1 MPESRELNLWVVLH
15 RPEQPK
21 GDWAAHCLEID
32 VVSQGRSPRHAIE
45 MVAEAIVMTL
55 RADITKKRLPSR
67 RRAPDEFWDE
77 LWDIL
82 RNSEPTS
89 LAKSSAG
96 AIALAGQLVLRVE
109 SKPRRRAAHP
119 WEVPALWASKTRDA
133 HP

>member
-1 MPESRELNLWVVLH
+1 MSDLLNLWVVLH

-32 VVSQGRSPRHAIE
+32 VVSQGRNPRHAIE

-55 RADITKKRLPSR
+55 KADLTTKQLPSR

-77 LWDIL
+77 LWAIL

-89 LAKSSAG
+89 LAKGSAG

-109 SKPRRRAAHP
+109 TKPRRKAAPHP
-119 WEVPALWASKTRDA
+119 FEVPALWASKTRDA